1 MAALLAYRAH
11 ATSDEQ
17 PAINRVARHV
27 LILALLTQL
36 VYPLFYDSYLG
47 REGHAMIII
56 STIVTAIRNIALV
69 VFTIEVCRM
78 AWRMLGAGVMERT
91 ALTRRD

>member
-1 MAALLAYRAH
+1 
-11 ATSDEQ
+11 
-17 PAINRVARHV
+17 
-27 LILALLTQL
+27 
-36 VYPLFYDSYLG
+36 
-47 REGHAMIII
+47 MIII
-56 STIVTAIRNIALV
+56 STVLTAIRNVALV